1 VADRCP
7 FIDHLPSCAPVNSP
21 SGCSAVEEYFVQV
34 LSIVAMP
41 VSLRVQAGHYTAMA
55 QPSVIPPVEQ
65 TLSDATQQR
74 VFASGSGGGG
84 HTPTLEKSRHCV
96 SRTVGSWLS
105 EGLGL
110 ATRLPKVWIGLSLE
124 LRPVH
129 SGPQGQSISAAAL
142 CTPGDS
148 SLLFSERR
156 VF

>member
-110 ATRLPKVWIGLSLE
+110 ATPKSLD
-124 LRPVH
+124 RPIFRTA
-129 SGPQGQSISAAAL
+129 SSPFW
-142 CTPGDS
+142 TPRTIN
-148 SLLFSERR
+148 FRR
-156 VF
+156 RPLYPW